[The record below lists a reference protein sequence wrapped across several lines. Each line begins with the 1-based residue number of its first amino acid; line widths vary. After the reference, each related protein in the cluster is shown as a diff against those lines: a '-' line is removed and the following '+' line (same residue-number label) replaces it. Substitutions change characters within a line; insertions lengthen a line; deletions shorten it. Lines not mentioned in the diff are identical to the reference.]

1 MNEVP
6 VLIESIASLLT
17 SYTTNSVGIRTS
29 EYKYFRDKGSP
40 TKNIH
45 LYDLVKDSLEEK
57 NLADKL
63 PDVVQKMENKLTE
76 MQGQKFSDYEKSN
89 ELDDDEVQRVEK
101 ELRKLGYIN

>member
-45 LYDLVKDSLEEK
+45 LYDLVKDSLEEELSDAGPIEPAAK
-57 NLADKL
+57 SKK
-63 PDVVQKMENKLTE
+63 VQSQEYL
-76 MQGQKFSDYEKSN
+76 Q
-89 ELDDDEVQRVEK
+89 
-101 ELRKLGYIN
+101 

>member
-45 LYDLVKDSLEEK
+45 LYDLVKDSLESSKSQVEK
-57 NLADKL
+57 NINKNSKAREDRRGDL
-63 PDVVQKMENKLTE
+63 PVN
-76 MQGQKFSDYEKSN
+76 FS
-89 ELDDDEVQRVEK
+89 
-101 ELRKLGYIN
+101 